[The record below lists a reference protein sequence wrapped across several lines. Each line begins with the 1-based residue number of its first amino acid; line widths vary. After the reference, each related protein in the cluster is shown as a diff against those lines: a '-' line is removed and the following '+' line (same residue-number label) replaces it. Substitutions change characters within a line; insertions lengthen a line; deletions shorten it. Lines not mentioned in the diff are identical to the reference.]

1 MQWTEFGPYVLPYVS
16 GCPEPVLEHN
26 ARLTAIDFC
35 RRTLCDTRTL
45 EPVFTTGFSTV
56 DIEPDTD
63 TKIIKI
69 TKVAIDGREFKLA
82 PPNLGQEL
90 VLTGS
95 QEEFCFTSDNQTL
108 TINPVQAEGLP
119 VVITAALAPTLTA
132 AELADAVANEYMQDI
147 APGII
152 SSIMRIPGQPFTG
165 DLQTIS
171 LYAAGY
177 GSRAS
182 TVAAKIARGMAGA
195 KMRNHVQFF

>member
-26 ARLTAIDFC
+26 ARLAAIDFC

-45 EPVFTTGFSTV
+45 EPVFTTGASAV
-56 DIEPDTD
+56 DIEPPAD
-63 TKIIKI
+63 TKIVKV
-69 TKVAIDGREFKLA
+69 TKVAIDGREFKIA
-82 PPNLGQEL
+82 PPSLGQEL

-108 TINPVQAEGLP
+108 IINPVQADGLP

-132 AELADAVANEYMQDI
+132 AELADAVAHEYMQDI
-147 APGII
+147 APGVI
-152 SSIMRIPGQPFTG
+152 SAIMRIPNQPFTG

-171 LYAAGY
+171 LYATGY
-177 GSRAS
+177 GSRVS

-195 KMRNHVQFF
+195 KMRSYVRFF